1 LIEQEIEVI
10 ASIRHWLL
18 AACLAMF
25 GPTPLALADD
35 SFPSHSIELVTHRTA
50 GSTFQGAKIIADGLA
65 SVLGVPVVVTPK
77 AAGGGT
83 IAPASVASAKP
94 DGYTLLVANSGSNG
108 TVPTIMP
115 VTYKNSDFHYLA
127 MYGTQPM
134 TLVVKSDARWKTL
147 QDLVADVKANPGKF
161 NYATSSV
168 GAQSHF
174 LMEMFKV
181 SAGNLKIE
189 QVPFRGAPESV
200 QAILGGHVEIGS
212 TYLADVKGQV
222 DAGLL
227 RILAVPEE
235 KRIAAYPNVPTFA
248 ESGYADV
255 VSTAWFGI
263 AAPAGTPKSTT
274 DKLEAALRKVIE
286 DPEVKKRL
294 TTIGYMPTYL
304 DGEQFTQFVAAQ
316 EALFTRVARQAAI
329 KIN

>member
-1 LIEQEIEVI
+1 MK

-18 AACLAMF
+18 AACMVTL
-25 GPTPLALADD
+25 GPAPLAWADD
-35 SFPSHSIELVTHRTA
+35 SFPSRPIELVTHRTA
-50 GSTFQGAKIIADGLA
+50 GSTFQGARIIADALGPA
-65 SVLGVPVVVTPK
+65 LGVTVVVTPK

-83 IAPASVASAKP
+83 VAPASVATSKP
-94 DGYTLLVANSGSNG
+94 DGYTLLVANSGTNG
-108 TVPTIMP
+108 TVPTIMS
-115 VTYKNSDFHYLA
+115 VAYKNSDFRYLA

-200 QAILGGHVEIGS
+200 QAILGGHVEVGS

-235 KRIAAYPNVPTFA
+235 KRVAAYPTVPTFA
-248 ESGYADV
+248 ESGYPEV

-263 AAPAGTPKSTT
+263 AAPVGTPKAVT

-294 TTIGYMPTYL
+294 AGIGYMPTYL
-304 DGEQFTQFVAAQ
+304 NGEQFTQFVAAQ
-316 EALFTRVARQAAI
+316 EAIFTRVARQAAI
-329 KIN
+329 KLSN

>member
-1 LIEQEIEVI
+1 MISSIKNRLMTGCVLTFFPILIV
-10 ASIRHWLL
+10 W
-18 AACLAMF
+18 
-25 GPTPLALADD
+25 ADD
-35 SFPSHSIELVTHRTA
+35 IYPSRAIELVTHRTA
-50 GSTFQGAKIIADGLA
+50 GSTFQGARIIADAL
-65 SVLGVPVVVTPK
+65 SPLLGVPVVVTPK

-83 IAPASVASAKP
+83 VAPASVATAKA

-108 TVPTIMP
+108 TVPTIMS
-115 VTYKNSDFHYLA
+115 VSYKNSDFRFIA

-134 TLVVKSDARWKTL
+134 TLVVKRDAPWKTL
-147 QDLVADVKANPGKF
+147 QELVADVKANPGKF

-174 LMEMFKV
+174 FMEMFKY

-200 QAILGGHVEIGS
+200 QAILGGHVEVGS
-212 TYLADVKGQV
+212 TYLADVKSQV

-235 KRIAAYPNVPTFA
+235 RRIAVYPTVPTFA
-248 ESGYADV
+248 ESGYTDV

-263 AAPAGTPKSTT
+263 ASPAGTPNNITE
-274 DKLEAALRKVIE
+274 KLEVALRKVIE

-294 TTIGYMPTYL
+294 ATIGYFPTYL
-304 DGEQFTQFVAAQ
+304 NSEQFTQFVASQ
-316 EALFTRVARQAAI
+316 EAVFKKIANQASI
-329 KIN
+329 KISN